1 MKIYTKTG
9 DSGSTSLFGGK
20 RVSKDDLRI
29 SAYGTI
35 DELNAHLGLLNA
47 QISDQQVHEEVLKI
61 QNELFVIG
69 SYLAADPAKPG
80 LKLPVFSAEAI
91 VFLELAIDRMESML
105 PPLQHFILPS
115 GSVLVAQA
123 HVCRT
128 VCRRA
133 ERCMVE
139 LHHAEPINDQLLIYI
154 NRLSD
159 YLFVLS
165 RYLALG
171 SDTKEIP
178 WIPKSAQ

>member
-20 RVSKDDLRI
+20 RVFKDDLRI

-47 QISDQQVHEEVLKI
+47 QICDQQVQDEVLKI

-80 LKLPVFSAEAI
+80 LKLPVFSAEDI
-91 VFLELAIDRMESML
+91 VFLELAIDRMEMML
-105 PPLQHFILPS
+105 PPLQHFILPG
-115 GSVLVAQA
+115 GSLTVAQA

-139 LHHAEPINDQLLIYI
+139 LNHTEPINDQLLIYI

-159 YLFVLS
+159 YLFMLS
-165 RYLALG
+165 RQMTHELG
-171 SDTKEIP
+171 SEEVTWKP
-178 WIPKSAQ
+178 RV